1 MTTSSHRNGSKAV
14 AAAVLAQIR
23 FVWPH
28 QLQPRLQHQLQQPAI
43 SLQPP
48 GGLVGCASQ
57 SQNTGRR
64 PLQPLGGLNEPTPT
78 PLPAASLPQHQW
90 S

>member
-1 MTTSSHRNGSKAV
+1 MLPLLVTLLSLKQLLWQLH
-14 AAAVLAQIR
+14 
-23 FVWPH
+23 H
-28 QLQPRLQHQLQQPAI
+28 QLQPRLQRQLQQPAI
-43 SLQPP
+43 NLQPP

-64 PLQPLGGLNEPTPT
+64 PLKPLGGLNEPTPT

>member
-1 MTTSSHRNGSKAV
+1 MLPLLVTILSLKQLLWQLH
-14 AAAVLAQIR
+14 
-23 FVWPH
+23 H

-90 S
+90 C